1 MWRTS
6 IASVTYRKT
15 ELRSPLYLYLP
26 AFDPKEGTLLGT
38 QFRVGRVPRIMDVT
52 SLREHVQTLSQIVV
66 KMNSR
71 RATALDDI
79 RP

>member
-15 ELRSPLYLYLP
+15 ELRCPLYLYLP
-26 AFDPKEGTLLGT
+26 AFDPKEGTGHTFLGT

-66 KMNSR
+66 KMNSKKSNSSR
-71 RATALDDI
+71 
-79 RP
+79 